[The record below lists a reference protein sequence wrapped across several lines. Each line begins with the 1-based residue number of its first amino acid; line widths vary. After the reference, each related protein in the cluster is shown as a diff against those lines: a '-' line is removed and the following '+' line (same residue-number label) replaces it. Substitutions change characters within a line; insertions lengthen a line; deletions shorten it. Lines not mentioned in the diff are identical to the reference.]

1 MNALRFTTDDELRER
16 WEEALDSERPALIDR
31 LAVENR
37 TTRAGIRDALAA
49 VGCCK
54 IPEQPVPRSGDSHK
68 RTGPKPRIDEARAR
82 ALYDQG
88 LSDKKIARLIGMS
101 YNAVYSWRK
110 RSGLPAHT
118 QIVETETGHLPL
130 RVDNKDYGHLPP
142 FPRGAAES
150 SGSVNMPQPEPAQ
163 EAPPDEAPLTLGA
176 FRSVLTAYLPAA
188 LNEAELYLDGTP
200 LLSIPEIVMSW
211 GAGVPRV
218 DVRTRRGE

>member
-54 IPEQPVPRSGDSHK
+54 IPEQS
-68 RTGPKPRIDEARAR
+68 
-82 ALYDQG
+82 
-88 LSDKKIARLIGMS
+88 
-101 YNAVYSWRK
+101 
-110 RSGLPAHT
+110 
-118 QIVETETGHLPL
+118 
-130 RVDNKDYGHLPP
+130 
-142 FPRGAAES
+142 
-150 SGSVNMPQPEPAQ
+150 EPAQ
-163 EAPPDEAPLTLGA
+163 EEPPDEAPLTLGE

-218 DVRTRRGE
+218 DVRTRRGK